1 VSGERFWRFLAIW
14 ALVLLSLLLGERYW
28 RDVFFAADRPRPV
41 EPRGPLWPDE
51 ERAIRLFEAVAPSVV
66 AIVTEGRRGEG
77 GTGSGFVWDAAGHI
91 VTNHHVIEGARSIA
105 VVLDDGSVTP
115 ARLVGSAPWTDL
127 AVLKLQSPDLRPPPI
142 AIGSSA
148 DLKVGQ
154 TVFAIGNPFGLSR
167 TLTQGIVSALDRRL
181 PTAGG
186 REVAGVIQTDAA
198 INPGNSGGPLVDS
211 AGRLIGVNTAILSPA
226 GAYAGIGFA
235 VPVDTVNRIV
245 PELVR
250 TGRAPLPGI
259 GILVLPEELTA
270 RAGIRGVAV
279 QAVIPGSAAAR
290 AGLRG
295 ADLERGRLGDV
306 ILAVDGRPVRSL
318 ADLALEL
325 ERVGIGRRA
334 RLEILREGRR
344 LFVDVEVQDVG

>member
-1 VSGERFWRFLAIW
+1 MSGERFWRFLAIW
-14 ALVLLSLLLGERYW
+14 ALVLVSLLLGERFW
-28 RDVFFAADRPRPV
+28 RDLVLTADRPRPV

-51 ERAIRLFEAVAPSVV
+51 ERAIRIFEMVAPSVV
-66 AIVTEGRRGEG
+66 TVVTEGARGQG
-77 GTGSGFVWDAAGHI
+77 GTGSGFAWDAAGHI
-91 VTNHHVIEGARSIA
+91 VTNHHVVEGARSIA
-105 VVLDDGSVTP
+105 VVLDDGSVSR
-115 ARLVGSAPWTDL
+115 ARLVGSAPWYDL
-127 AVLKLQSPDLRPPPI
+127 AVLKLESPHLRPPPI
-142 AIGSSA
+142 ALGSSA
-148 DLKVGQ
+148 DLRVGQ

-186 REVAGVIQTDAA
+186 REVAGVVQTDAA

-211 AGRLIGVNTAILSPA
+211 AGRLIGVNTAILAPA

-235 VPVDTVNRIV
+235 VPVDTVNRVV

-250 TGRAPLPGI
+250 TGRVPLPGI

-279 QAVIPGSAAAR
+279 QAVVPGSPAAR

-295 ADLERGRLGDV
+295 TDLDRGRLGDV
-306 ILAVDGRPVRSL
+306 IVAVEGRPVRSL

-325 ERVGIGRRA
+325 ERVGIGGRA

-344 LFVDVEVQDVG
+344 LTVEVEVVDVG